1 MTYCSGKDNVC
12 DAEFIVTIANV
23 SLPAPGVVVH
33 DYTDAPLAPQVL
45 AMGILKKFDFKFLK
59 IFISSPKLGQNK
71 NTLSLGSILGW
82 SNIW

>member
-1 MTYCSGKDNVC
+1 MTYCSGKNNVC

-45 AMGILKKFDFKFLK
+45 AMGIMKRFDFFKVLNF
-59 IFISSPKLGQNK
+59 FISSPKVIQNI
-71 NTLSLGSILGW
+71 TPCP
-82 SNIW
+82 